1 MSTPFLLATCQ
12 IVSPGSATTSLP
24 SRVNLIGLLLIG
36 LFALPSFL
44 DQWSAWRISH
54 QLPNGF
60 VSSSGK
66 YFSTHSNGFGAAW
79 PSPQMDA
86 SRIVVESSSSSFT
99 SHGPLDINLAAF
111 SVPARHGVH
120 WPQLSSSKNFM
131 RFNAA
136 ALMSS
141 LSDRITTACDPTKQ
155 PYFSSIPKSS
165 GISAIEAGRMPP
177 EAPPGRYPLNV
188 SPSAMPPQY
197 SSISS
202 FTVMPAGASFTPG
215 SFTRPETEKLRKP
228 LRSWR
233 PCEVTHAAPFST
245 MSRIQNSVSTF
256 CSKVGRPNRPTWATN
271 GGRWRGS
278 PRLP

>member
-1 MSTPFLLATCQ
+1 MSTPFRLATCQ

-24 SRVNLIGLLLIG
+24 SRVNLIGLLVIG

-44 DQWSAWRISH
+44 DRWPAWRIPH
-54 QLPNGF
+54 QLPSGYVN
-60 VSSSGK
+60 SSGK
-66 YFSTHSNGFGAAW
+66 YFSTHNNGFGAAW

-86 SRIVVESSSSSFT
+86 SRIAVDSSSSNFT
-99 SHGPLDINLAAF
+99 SQGPLDINLAAF

-141 LSDRITTACDPTKQ
+141 LSDKITTACDPTKH

-165 GISAIEAGRMPP
+165 GISAIEAGSIPP
-177 EAPPGRYPLNV
+177 EGPPGRYALKTW
-188 SPSAMPPQY
+188 PSRMPPQN
-197 SSISS
+197 SSTSS
-202 FTVMPAGASFTPG
+202 RIVMPAGASLTPG
-215 SFTRPETEKLRKP
+215 FFTRPDTEKLRKP

-233 PCEVTHAAPFST
+233 PCEVAHAAPFSM
-245 MSRIQNSVSTF
+245 MSRIQYIVSTF
-256 CSKVGRPNRPTWATN
+256 CSSVGRPNKPICAT
-271 GGRWRGS
+271 
-278 PRLP
+278 